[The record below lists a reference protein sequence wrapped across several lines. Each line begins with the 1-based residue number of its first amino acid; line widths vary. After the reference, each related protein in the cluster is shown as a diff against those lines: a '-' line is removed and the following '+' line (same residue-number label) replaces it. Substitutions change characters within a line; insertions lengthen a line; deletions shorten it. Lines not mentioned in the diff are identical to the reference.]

1 MDYKKLSGVKI
12 SDSSV
17 EEKKAKLKAAIEKRM
32 AIRDAAEKKRA
43 EAIEKRTAIRDS
55 AEKKAKLKAIR
66 DAAERRR
73 AAIRNRKRLTD
84 SNKYSTFRITDSYKS
99 LFKKI
104 KDELSETETTEEAI
118 NVALEALQDAPAE
131 QVLAAVTEVLGEA
144 IDVLEAQA
152 APENPEEP
160 AE

>member
-17 EEKKAKLKAAIEKRM
+17 EEKKAKLKAAIEKRK
-32 AIRDAAEKKRA
+32 AIRDAAEKKKRE
-43 EAIEKRTAIRDS
+43 EA
-55 AEKKAKLKAIR
+55 AKLA
-66 DAAERRR
+66 
-73 AAIRNRKRLTD
+73 D
-84 SNKYSTFRITDSYKS
+84 SKKYSNFRITDAYKN
-99 LFKKI
+99 LAKKI

-118 NVALEALQDAPAE
+118 NVALEALQEAPAE

-152 APENPEEP
+152 EPQEPQEPENPEEP